1 MEYSA
6 KIQLQGRVDMGESAV
21 TGMETGI
28 EMQAKS
34 EADLQIRGF
43 IQDLALIC
51 VPRPSSRRIWEKHAS
66 QKEGI

>member
-34 EADLQIRGF
+34 EADLQRFHSGLSF
-43 IQDLALIC
+43 AELQ
-51 VPRPSSRRIWEKHAS
+51 WF
-66 QKEGI
+66 Q